1 MAESFQHIQ
10 LIMVRK
16 HYTLLMVPALIIA
29 FFFIVRNN
37 FTHINSFISITNTR
51 WQKVHIQI
59 REASDQN
66 SDKLIFDQYLVKGQ
80 TRAFSID
87 NANNIL
93 YRRDLNPNHADGV
106 HFTSWIPAKS
116 GDSSLFKVDN
126 P

>member
-106 HFTSWIPAKS
+106 
-116 GDSSLFKVDN
+116 
-126 P
+126 